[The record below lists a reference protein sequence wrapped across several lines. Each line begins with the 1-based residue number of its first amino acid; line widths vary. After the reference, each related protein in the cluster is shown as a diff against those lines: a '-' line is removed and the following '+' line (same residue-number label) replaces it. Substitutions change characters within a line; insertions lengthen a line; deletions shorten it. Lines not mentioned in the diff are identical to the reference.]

1 MKSKYSK
8 TTRQLLDEIRQNQI
22 DETITA
28 VKNKAKKTGM
38 PYSIL
43 KKVYD
48 RGMAAWKGGHRPGA
62 TQVQWA
68 LARVN
73 SFVTKSSGTW
83 GGADKDLAKKV
94 RAAEEFEFTVCEKCG
109 GEECVCEEFEKEEL
123 EEGKMSEID
132 RMSKD
137 GKSAEEIAKA
147 LKLDV
152 KAVKS
157 VLGEADLSKKQIKM
171 VHKVADDLPKKGFKD
186 RYGKD
191 KGDAVRFGTATNMV
205 KKKLGIDESDAY
217 DNDRFIIKGNTAKKD
232 NSNTPDTK
240 NHVYAPNSKIALQLH
255 KQGKN
260 VYREERDINELT
272 VSMDKVNKAQK
283 IAKKFAGNM
292 TKAVAEIEKIAKGL
306 SNMSFVKQALA
317 KYNEDL
323 EKDDEKQVKDVIK
336 GLKKGSAL
344 HAKQAKELEK
354 QIADEVELEESSWEK
369 NKDILP
375 PHLKKLF
382 DDDGNLKNP
391 RSRAVFD
398 KMIKDAGGPAGFIKK
413 HKLREDISE
422 AGPCWKGFKQVGM
435 KKKGGKM
442 VPNCVP
448 TEDTDYDFKVL
459 DLEDLDENLDV
470 RYDIKK
476 QGWFDKQG
484 KRRYL
489 GIGQTNALMKK
500 ALDKAKRTGDF
511 INPFKMTHGQKAE
524 DLDAQPQDKDVKK
537 VKGTQPKKY
546 YKDLKKDTK
555 KKRANFFKNRPGYKK
570 SDDDDDYKAAPG
582 DKEAK
587 TKPSTFTKKF
597 KKMYG
602 EEVLNEFTAAQIKT
616 LEREYAPL
624 KGKRMSVDQ
633 LNKMTGM
640 IKKMSKDQLNKLA
653 QASIPFV
660 TSTAKSELVINR
672 GMKWTDFKEDIN
684 EDVEEVVKLKAEIEK
699 LTREKEE
706 LEKRAAA
713 ASQDKSA
720 PIPNPDTGEVPLKV
734 GLAQAILKLKKDARE
749 ADKKMKM
756 TGKKIMQMAK
766 EHFMMEDVSD
776 QAKALGLDY
785 MNFGRYGKD
794 GKVTHK
800 SMGGKLQPVKGADD
814 KKSDKKS
821 KDSDDDKSP
830 EVVDKKARKFI
841 SDLEKGNLEDDDLGT
856 IELDFEDE
864 NSITAACDA
873 ARDQGLDDLAMEIED
888 EVGSYVAEMEPEEA
902 EAGFRKIVA
911 KYSGKPDRAVEMAKK
926 VDKAIDMMVDTEY
939 DMVQPFLSD
948 LNITMDML
956 KKAVNSDKTGYKFNP
971 EVIGTLQN
979 TREVLGDLRDFAEV
993 GDEDDLELFDELD
1006 GEIEYMADENEDH
1019 DEYTKQSKVISS
1031 VETAQ
1036 KIIKKLIKR
1045 TKDYEIKEA
1054 TNIAKKEDESQVL
1067 TFRDLKKKLDI
1078 SDIQKILPDKKKKEM
1093 KLSKDKTKIEI
1104 DPKMDIS
1111 PSAGGNAQAAS
1122 NN

>member
-217 DNDRFIIKGNTAKKD
+217 DNDRFKIVGNTAKKD

-260 VYREERDINELT
+260 VYREEKDINELT

-354 QIADEVELEESSWEK
+354 QIADEVELEEKFTKKDFKDNERNNEHGLNAKKVVDMFGTSAEKMKIDAINARHNMKGSISREDQMKRDAIVRKYYNKLKESSWEK
-369 NKDILP
+369 NKDTIP
-375 PHLKKLF
+375 PHLRKLF

-398 KMIKDAGGPAGFIKK
+398 KMIKDAGGPEGFKK
-413 HKLREDISE
+413 KFKLKEDISE

-602 EEVLNEFTAAQIKT
+602 EEQLNEFTAAQIKT

-624 KGKRMSVDQ
+624 KGRRMSPEQ

-640 IKKMSKDQLNKLA
+640 IKKMTKDQLNKLA

-672 GMKWTDFKEDIN
+672 GMKWTDFKEGLKN
-684 EDVEEVVKLKAEIEK
+684 ESADKETTSATVSKKTDDKEKLKQEIEK
-699 LTREKEE
+699 LEKENQLLKVKN
-706 LEKRAAA
+706 LEK
-713 ASQDKSA
+713 SQKTVE
-720 PIPNPDTGEVPLKV
+720 PNKDTGEVPLKV
-734 GLAQAILKLKKDARE
+734 GLAQ
-749 ADKKMKM
+749 
-756 TGKKIMQMAK
+756 
-766 EHFMMEDVSD
+766 
-776 QAKALGLDY
+776 
-785 MNFGRYGKD
+785 
-794 GKVTHK
+794 
-800 SMGGKLQPVKGADD
+800 
-814 KKSDKKS
+814 
-821 KDSDDDKSP
+821 
-830 EVVDKKARKFI
+830 
-841 SDLEKGNLEDDDLGT
+841 
-856 IELDFEDE
+856 
-864 NSITAACDA
+864 
-873 ARDQGLDDLAMEIED
+873 
-888 EVGSYVAEMEPEEA
+888 
-902 EAGFRKIVA
+902 
-911 KYSGKPDRAVEMAKK
+911 
-926 VDKAIDMMVDTEY
+926 
-939 DMVQPFLSD
+939 
-948 LNITMDML
+948 
-956 KKAVNSDKTGYKFNP
+956 
-971 EVIGTLQN
+971 
-979 TREVLGDLRDFAEV
+979 
-993 GDEDDLELFDELD
+993 
-1006 GEIEYMADENEDH
+1006 
-1019 DEYTKQSKVISS
+1019 
-1031 VETAQ
+1031 
-1036 KIIKKLIKR
+1036 KIIKDMRDGKKYKMKEKETTKLKVG
-1045 TKDYEIKEA
+1045 TG
-1054 TNIAKKEDESQVL
+1054 
-1067 TFRDLKKKLDI
+1067 
-1078 SDIQKILPDKKKKEM
+1078 
-1093 KLSKDKTKIEI
+1093 KTKIEI

-1111 PSAGGNAQAAS
+1111 ASAGGNAQAAS

>member
-8 TTRQLLDEIRQNQI
+8 TTRQLLDEIRQNQL

-109 GEECVCEEFEKEEL
+109 GEECVCEEFEKENVDEGLTTNFNNMMKILAVKGGYKSTSNNGYEAIDDYRNGQGKFKKQGKKSIKQVQDWIFSSGYKIDTKMLKGILGEGLEL

-205 KKKLGIDESDAY
+205 KKKLGIDE
-217 DNDRFIIKGNTAKKD
+217 
-232 NSNTPDTK
+232 
-240 NHVYAPNSKIALQLH
+240 
-255 KQGKN
+255 
-260 VYREERDINELT
+260 EDINELT
-272 VSMDKVNKAQK
+272 VSVDKVTKAK
-283 IAKKFAGNM
+283 NIAKKMAGNM
-292 TKAVAEIEKIAKGL
+292 TGAVREIEKIMKGL
-306 SNMSFVKQALA
+306 SDVSFVKQALA

-323 EKDDEKQVKDVIK
+323 ELQERAPRRGDWQVNSQKKDTPIK
-336 GLKKGSAL
+336 NIDHFATK
-344 HAKQAKELEK
+344 KQADDFAAKVKKDGGKVDSITQLE
-354 QIADEVELEESSWEK
+354 AVEESSWEK
-369 NKDILP
+369 NKNILP

-382 DDDGNLKNP
+382 DKDGNLKNP
-391 RSRAVFD
+391 KSQAVFD

-413 HKLREDISE
+413 HKLREEDLPE
-422 AGPCWKGFKQVGM
+422 ACWTGFKQVGM

-448 TEDTDYDFKVL
+448 T
-459 DLEDLDENLDV
+459 
-470 RYDIKK
+470 
-476 QGWFDKQG
+476 
-484 KRRYL
+484 
-489 GIGQTNALMKK
+489 
-500 ALDKAKRTGDF
+500 
-511 INPFKMTHGQKAE
+511 E

-555 KKRANFFKNRPGYKK
+555 KKRADFFKNRPDYKK

-582 DKEAK
+582 DKTAK

-602 EEVLNEFTAAQIKT
+602 EEQLNEFTAAQIKT

-624 KGKRMSVDQ
+624 KGRRMSPEQ

-640 IKKMSKDQLNKLA
+640 IKKMTKDQLNKLA

-672 GMKWTDFKEDIN
+672 GMKWTDFKEGLKKENVDK
-684 EDVEEVVKLKAEIEK
+684 EPTSATVSKKTDDKEKLKQEIEK
-699 LTREKEE
+699 LEKENQLLKVKN
-706 LEKRAAA
+706 LEK
-713 ASQDKSA
+713 SQKTVE
-720 PIPNPDTGEVPLKV
+720 PNKDTGEVPLKV
-734 GLAQAILKLKKDARE
+734 GLAQ
-749 ADKKMKM
+749 
-756 TGKKIMQMAK
+756 
-766 EHFMMEDVSD
+766 
-776 QAKALGLDY
+776 
-785 MNFGRYGKD
+785 
-794 GKVTHK
+794 
-800 SMGGKLQPVKGADD
+800 
-814 KKSDKKS
+814 
-821 KDSDDDKSP
+821 
-830 EVVDKKARKFI
+830 
-841 SDLEKGNLEDDDLGT
+841 
-856 IELDFEDE
+856 
-864 NSITAACDA
+864 
-873 ARDQGLDDLAMEIED
+873 
-888 EVGSYVAEMEPEEA
+888 
-902 EAGFRKIVA
+902 
-911 KYSGKPDRAVEMAKK
+911 
-926 VDKAIDMMVDTEY
+926 
-939 DMVQPFLSD
+939 
-948 LNITMDML
+948 
-956 KKAVNSDKTGYKFNP
+956 
-971 EVIGTLQN
+971 
-979 TREVLGDLRDFAEV
+979 
-993 GDEDDLELFDELD
+993 
-1006 GEIEYMADENEDH
+1006 
-1019 DEYTKQSKVISS
+1019 
-1031 VETAQ
+1031 
-1036 KIIKKLIKR
+1036 KIIKDMRDGKKYKMKEKETTKLKGIG
-1045 TKDYEIKEA
+1045 TG
-1054 TNIAKKEDESQVL
+1054 
-1067 TFRDLKKKLDI
+1067 
-1078 SDIQKILPDKKKKEM
+1078 
-1093 KLSKDKTKIEI
+1093 KTKIEI

>member
-8 TTRQLLDEIRQNQI
+8 TTRQLLDEIRQNQL

-38 PYSIL
+38 PYGIL

-62 TQVQWA
+62 TQIQWA

-94 RAAEEFEFTVCEKCG
+94 RAAEGFDPGCPTCIDGECQCSTPEIGRVCESCG
-109 GEECVCEEFEKEEL
+109 GEECMCSSL
-123 EEGKMSEID
+123 EESKMSEID
-132 RMSKD
+132 RMSKG

-157 VLGEADLSKKQIKM
+157 VLGEARQLKDKDKETM
-171 VHKVADDLPKKGFKD
+171 VHKGGKVIVIDKSDLKKYKA
-186 RYGKD
+186 
-191 KGDAVRFGTATNMV
+191 KGYEMA
-205 KKKLGIDESDAY
+205 EQ
-217 DNDRFIIKGNTAKKD
+217 KD
-232 NSNTPDTK
+232 NP
-240 NHVYAPNSKIALQLH
+240 YAIGMSAAMKSTGDEPPLKKSTIKKAHDIADKI
-255 KQGKN
+255 K
-260 VYREERDINELT
+260 
-272 VSMDKVNKAQK
+272 
-283 IAKKFAGNM
+283 
-292 TKAVAEIEKIAKGL
+292 
-306 SNMSFVKQALA
+306 
-317 KYNEDL
+317 NED
-323 EKDDEKQVKDVIK
+323 
-336 GLKKGSAL
+336 
-344 HAKQAKELEK
+344 
-354 QIADEVELEESSWEK
+354 VELEEKMKHISFDK
-369 NKDILP
+369 ARPQLP

-382 DDDGNLKNP
+382 DKDGNFINP
-391 RSRAVFD
+391 KSQAVFD
-398 KMIKDAGGPAGFIKK
+398 KMVKDAGGFDGLRKK
-413 HKLREDISE
+413 YNIEEKDLPE
-422 AGPCWKGFKQVGM
+422 ACWTGFKQVGM

-448 TEDTDYDFKVL
+448 TEDKDYDFKAL
-459 DLEDLDENLDV
+459 NLNENLDV
-470 RYDIKK
+470 RYDTKK
-476 QGWFDKQG
+476 QGWFDRQG
-484 KRRYL
+484 NRRYL
-489 GIGQTNALMKK
+489 GIGQTNTLMKK
-500 ALDKAKRTGDF
+500 ALDKAIKTGDF
-511 INPFKMTHGQKAE
+511 INPFKMKHGQKAEDLELQERAPRRGDYQVNSQKKDTPIKNIDHFATKQQADAFAAKVKKDGGKVDSITKLE

-555 KKRANFFKNRPGYKK
+555 KKRADFFKNRPDYKK

-582 DKEAK
+582 DKTAK
-587 TKPSTFTKKF
+587 TEPSTFTKKF

-616 LEREYAPL
+616 LEKEYAPL
-624 KGKRMSVDQ
+624 RGKRMSPDQ
-633 LNKMTGM
+633 LNKMMGM
-640 IKKMSKDQLNKLA
+640 IKRMSKDQLNKLA

-699 LTREKEE
+699 LTKEKEE
-706 LEKRAAA
+706 LEKKAAT

-734 GLAQAILKLKKDARE
+734 GLAQAILKLKKDARK
-749 ADKKMKM
+749 ADDKMKM

-830 EVVDKKARKFI
+830 ESVDLKARKFV
-841 SDLEKGNLEDDDLGT
+841 SDLEKGKLDDLE
-856 IELDFEDE
+856 IDFENEMSVTDV
-864 NSITAACDA
+864 CDK
-873 ARDQGLDDLAMEIED
+873 AREQGLDDLALEIED

-911 KYSGKPDRAVEMAKK
+911 KYSGKPDQAVEMAKK
-926 VDKAIDMMVDTEY
+926 SNEAIGMMTDTEY
-939 DMVQPFLSD
+939 DEVQPFLSD
-948 LNITMDML
+948 LNATFDML
-956 KKAVNSDKTGYKFNP
+956 KKSVNSDKTSKGFNP
-971 EVIGTLQN
+971 EVIDALKN
-979 TREVLGDLRDFAEV
+979 TREVIGDIRDFAEV
-993 GDEDDLELFDELD
+993 GDEDDLDLFDELD
-1006 GEIEYMADENEDH
+1006 GEIEYMSDDSADH

-1036 KIIKKLIKR
+1036 KIIKKLIKA

-1054 TNIAKKEDESQVL
+1054 TNIAKKEDESEVL
-1067 TFRDLKKKLDI
+1067 TFKDLKKKLDI

-1111 PSAGGNAQAAS
+1111 PSAGGDAQASS
-1122 NN
+1122 N

>member
-94 RAAEEFEFTVCEKCG
+94 RAAEEFEFAVCEKCG

-205 KKKLGIDESDAY
+205 KKKLGIDE
-217 DNDRFIIKGNTAKKD
+217 
-232 NSNTPDTK
+232 
-240 NHVYAPNSKIALQLH
+240 
-255 KQGKN
+255 
-260 VYREERDINELT
+260 EENINELT

-306 SNMSFVKQALA
+306 SDMSFVKQALA

-382 DDDGNLKNP
+382 DKDGNLKNP
-391 RSRAVFD
+391 RSQAVFD

-413 HKLREDISE
+413 HKLREEDLPE
-422 AGPCWKGFKQVGM
+422 ACWKGFKQVGM

-448 TEDTDYDFKVL
+448 TEETDYDFKVL

-756 TGKKIMQMAK
+756 TGKKIMKMAR
-766 EHFMMEDVSD
+766 EHLMMEDVGD

-800 SMGGKLQPVKGADD
+800 SVSGKLQPVKGDDD

-830 EVVDKKARKFI
+830 ESVDLKARKFV
-841 SDLEKGNLEDDDLGT
+841 SDLEKGKLDDLE
-856 IELDFEDE
+856 IDFEDE
-864 NSITAACDA
+864 MSVTDVCDK
-873 ARDQGLDDLAMEIED
+873 AREQGLDDLALEIED

-926 VDKAIDMMVDTEY
+926 SNEAIGMMTDTEY
-939 DMVQPFLSD
+939 DEVQPFLSD
-948 LNITMDML
+948 LNATFDML
-956 KKAVNSDKTGYKFNP
+956 KKSVNSDKTSKGFNP
-971 EVIGTLQN
+971 EVIDALKN
-979 TREVLGDLRDFAEV
+979 TREVIGDIRDFAEV
-993 GDEDDLELFDELD
+993 GDEDDLDLFDELD
-1006 GEIEYMADENEDH
+1006 GEIEYMSDDSADH

-1067 TFRDLKKKLDI
+1067 TFKDLKKKLDI

>member
-94 RAAEEFEFTVCEKCG
+94 RAAEEFEFAVCEKCG
-109 GEECVCEEFEKEEL
+109 GEECLCEEFEKEEL

-171 VHKVADDLPKKGFKD
+171 VHKVADDLPKKSFKD

-205 KKKLGIDESDAY
+205 KKKLGIDE
-217 DNDRFIIKGNTAKKD
+217 
-232 NSNTPDTK
+232 
-240 NHVYAPNSKIALQLH
+240 
-255 KQGKN
+255 
-260 VYREERDINELT
+260 EEDINELT

-369 NKDILP
+369 NKDTLP

-382 DDDGNLKNP
+382 DKDGNFINP
-391 RSRAVFD
+391 KSQAVFN
-398 KMIKDAGGPAGFIKK
+398 KMVKSAGGYDGFKKKFNIKDEHLP
-413 HKLREDISE
+413 E
-422 AGPCWKGFKQVGM
+422 ACWKGFKQVGM
-435 KKKGGKM
+435 KTKNGKQ

-448 TEDTDYDFKVL
+448 TE
-459 DLEDLDENLDV
+459 EAENLEERFPRKGDYAV
-470 RYDIKK
+470 HSQKKGTPIKNIDHFATK
-476 QGWFDKQG
+476 QDADDFAAKVKKDGG
-484 KRRYL
+484 KVDSITKL
-489 GIGQTNALMKK
+489 
-500 ALDKAKRTGDF
+500 
-511 INPFKMTHGQKAE
+511 E

-555 KKRANFFKNRPGYKK
+555 KKRADFFKNRPDYKK

-602 EEVLNEFTAAQIKT
+602 EEQLNEFTAAQIKT

-624 KGKRMSVDQ
+624 KGRRMSPEQ

-640 IKKMSKDQLNKLA
+640 IKKMTKDQLNKLA

-672 GMKWTDFKEDIN
+672 GMKWTDFKEGLKN
-684 EDVEEVVKLKAEIEK
+684 ESADKETTSATVSKKTDDKEKLKQEIEK
-699 LTREKEE
+699 LEKENQLLKVKN
-706 LEKRAAA
+706 LEK
-713 ASQDKSA
+713 SQKTVE
-720 PIPNPDTGEVPLKV
+720 PNKDTGEVPLKV
-734 GLAQAILKLKKDARE
+734 GLAQ
-749 ADKKMKM
+749 
-756 TGKKIMQMAK
+756 
-766 EHFMMEDVSD
+766 
-776 QAKALGLDY
+776 
-785 MNFGRYGKD
+785 
-794 GKVTHK
+794 
-800 SMGGKLQPVKGADD
+800 
-814 KKSDKKS
+814 
-821 KDSDDDKSP
+821 
-830 EVVDKKARKFI
+830 
-841 SDLEKGNLEDDDLGT
+841 
-856 IELDFEDE
+856 
-864 NSITAACDA
+864 
-873 ARDQGLDDLAMEIED
+873 
-888 EVGSYVAEMEPEEA
+888 
-902 EAGFRKIVA
+902 
-911 KYSGKPDRAVEMAKK
+911 
-926 VDKAIDMMVDTEY
+926 
-939 DMVQPFLSD
+939 
-948 LNITMDML
+948 
-956 KKAVNSDKTGYKFNP
+956 
-971 EVIGTLQN
+971 
-979 TREVLGDLRDFAEV
+979 
-993 GDEDDLELFDELD
+993 
-1006 GEIEYMADENEDH
+1006 
-1019 DEYTKQSKVISS
+1019 
-1031 VETAQ
+1031 
-1036 KIIKKLIKR
+1036 KIIKDMRDGKKYKMKEKETTKLKVG
-1045 TKDYEIKEA
+1045 TG
-1054 TNIAKKEDESQVL
+1054 
-1067 TFRDLKKKLDI
+1067 
-1078 SDIQKILPDKKKKEM
+1078 
-1093 KLSKDKTKIEI
+1093 KTKIEI

-1111 PSAGGNAQAAS
+1111 ASAGGNAQAAS